1 MSTLVLTDPLFL
13 RHDPGPEH
21 PEAAGRLERLTTS
34 LTESPLPEVTLRR
47 PTPATQEALERIHP
61 APHLLRLGQVDGRTV
76 QLDPDTRTSPESW
89 SAAVLAAGA
98 AVDAVDA
105 VLDGDFQT
113 AFALVRPPGHHAEPG
128 KAMGFCLLNNVA
140 IAAAAAVARGCQR
153 VLVVDF
159 DVHHG
164 NGTQSAFWGR
174 REVLFQSVHQAAFY
188 PGTGQADEVG
198 GPGAEGFNVNV
209 PLPPACGDADYRE
222 VFEQV
227 LLPIGEAFRPEL
239 VLVSAGF
246 DAHRD
251 DPLGGMLLTDGAYAA
266 MTRSLRSLAQRWG
279 EGRMVM
285 VLEGGYAPEA
295 VMRSARGCLEV
306 LNGAPAEV
314 PAPLVPAS
322 DEVQSMLDTVRRLHA
337 PYWPQLST
345 SAAAP

>member
-21 PEAAGRLERLTTS
+21 PEAAARLERLTAS
-34 LTESPLPEVTLRR
+34 LEASPLGGIAVRR
-47 PTPATQEALERIHP
+47 PQPAAQEALERIHP
-61 APHLLRLGQVDGRTV
+61 AAHLLRLGQVDGRHV

-98 AVDAVDA
+98 AVDAVEA
-105 VLDGDFQT
+105 VLSGAHQT
-113 AFALVRPPGHHAEPG
+113 AFALVRPPGHHAEPC

-140 IAAAAAVARGCQR
+140 IAAAAAVAHGLER

-164 NGTQSAFWGR
+164 NGTQSAFWNR
-174 REVLFQSVHQAAFY
+174 KDVLFQSVHQGVFY
-188 PGTGQADEVG
+188 PGTGEAAELG
-198 GPGAEGFNVNV
+198 GPGAEGYNVNV
-209 PLPPACGDADYRE
+209 PLPPASGDAEYRE

-251 DPLGGMLLTDGAYAA
+251 DPLGGMLLSDAAYAS
-266 MTRSLRSLAQRWG
+266 MTHSLLSLAQRWSG
-279 EGRMVM
+279 GRMVM

-295 VMRSARGCLEV
+295 VMRSARACLEV
-306 LNGAPAEV
+306 LSGTPPEL
-314 PAPLVPAS
+314 PAPPGPATP
-322 DEVQSMLDTVRRLHA
+322 EVQGLVEAVRALHA
-337 PYWPQLST
+337 
-345 SAAAP
+345 